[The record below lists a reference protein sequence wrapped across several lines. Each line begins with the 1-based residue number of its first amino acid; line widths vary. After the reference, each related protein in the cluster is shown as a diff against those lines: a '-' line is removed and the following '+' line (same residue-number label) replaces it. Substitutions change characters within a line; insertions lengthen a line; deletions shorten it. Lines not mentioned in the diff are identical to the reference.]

1 MKMSIALIVA
11 AGLATGASAQVITGY
26 DIVDAAESGGGGW
39 GHTYSGT
46 ITSTGTD
53 TANSV
58 PFNIANYSNAGSG
71 TLNDGGTN
79 DGTGNAMLF
88 GQTSNTRPSI
98 TLYLDGT
105 YFIDEITIWGFDG
118 GNSIPGNIDGFD
130 ATVNGN
136 TAQVFGT
143 EVATNDLV
151 TALAGSGLDGFA
163 ASSITLNNF
172 VLEGQSGWT
181 EVFSISEISIVGRP
195 IPAPGAFALLGL
207 GGLAAARRRR

>member
-53 TANSV
+53 TANGV
-58 PFNIANYSNAGSG
+58 GFNIANYSNAGSG

-79 DGTGNAMLF
+79 DGTSNAMLF

-98 TLYLDGT
+98 TLYLDGA
-105 YFIDEITIWGFDG
+105 YFIDDITIWGFDG
-118 GNSIPGNIDGFD
+118 GNSIPGNIDGYD
-130 ATVNGN
+130 LTIGGN
-136 TAQVFGT
+136 TQSFGGT
-143 EVATNDLV
+143 ETNNDLF
-151 TALAGSGLDGFA
+151 TTLGGSGMENMGTT
-163 ASSITLNNF
+163 SITLNNF

-181 EVFSISEISIVGRP
+181 EVFSISEISVSGRP
-195 IPAPGAFALLGL
+195 VPAPGAFALLGL